1 MTVEELEG
9 YFTGIELPERITL
22 ESGVVV
28 EDVPLFLE
36 SHFDY
41 IRSNEGSKSINVYVL
56 RLQNAIKA
64 IENLGEEPE
73 PSTGEIS
80 IGEISPVIEKA
91 ADA

>member
-9 YFTGIELPERITL
+9 YFTGIALPERITL

-41 IRSNEGSKSINVYVL
+41 IRSNEGSKSINVYVQ
-56 RLQNAIKA
+56 RLHLAIKA
-64 IENLGEEPE
+64 IENPVEEVKASEGEAAPD
-73 PSTGEIS
+73 
-80 IGEISPVIEKA
+80 IEA
-91 ADA
+91 ASA